1 MVTIAVANQKGGV
14 GKTTSALNL
23 AAVLAGRGRRVLAV
37 DVDPQF
43 ALTRRLGLEPHGLAS
58 TIVDVLAGWAA
69 APDAVV
75 TGVHRTDVLP
85 ATRELAG
92 VELALAG
99 EESRET
105 VLRDALDGLGYDH
118 VVIDTPSNLG
128 LLTVNALI
136 AADVVLAPVAAGD
149 EGAAQGLAEL
159 RATLAKLARLGAATP
174 ALEVILTKVKPRR
187 VMGEL
192 IDDALTALGL
202 EPVARVP
209 DRTAVE
215 QADVSRTP
223 IAIAAPDSAVA
234 LSYRTLADHLEHRKV
249 IA

>member
-1 MVTIAVANQKGGV
+1 MVITIANQKGGV
-14 GKTTSALNL
+14 GKTTSAINL
-23 AAVLAGRGRRVLAV
+23 AVVLAQRGRRVLAV

-43 ALTRRLGLEPHGLAS
+43 AMTRRLGVEPHTLAQ
-58 TIVDVLAGWAA
+58 TIVDVLAGWTGAR
-69 APDAVV
+69 DALV
-75 TGVHRTDVLP
+75 TGVHGLDVLP

-99 EESRET
+99 EQGRDT
-105 VLRDALDGLGYDH
+105 VLREALAGLDYDQ

-128 LLTVNALI
+128 LLTVNALVV
-136 AADVVLAPVAAGD
+136 ADLVIAPVAAGD

-159 RATLAKLARLGAATP
+159 RATLAKLGRLRPTTP
-174 ALEVILTKVKPRR
+174 ALAVVVTKVKPRR
-187 VMGEL
+187 VVGQM

-202 EPVARVP
+202 EPVARIP

-223 IAIAAPDSAVA
+223 IAVANPDSVVA
-234 LSYRTLADHLEHRKV
+234 LAYEQLADHLEHDAV
-249 IA
+249 IV